1 MLAPVFDQRPGL
13 FHRAENLPVEQLVSE
28 LAVEAFIVSILPRTS
43 WFDKERLH
51 ADLFKPF
58 PQGHGDKLW
67 TIAHWEVRSWSPVA
81 PITQAG
87 GHDRSTGL

>member
-1 MLAPVFDQRPGL
+1 MLTPLFDQYPGL
-13 FHRAENLPVEQLVSE
+13 LQRAENLPVEQLVPE
-28 LAVEAFIVSILPRTS
+28 LAIEAFIVSILPWAA

-51 ADLFKPF
+51 ADPLKPF